1 MTVPLGQPYNISHLN
16 FLPRVLF
23 VFPGVLGSMLAVY
36 PPSGGGPSLV
46 RVLQFTL
53 GIEAVFAVVLNRV
66 SFVRPVSEVR

>member
-1 MTVPLGQPYNISHLN
+1 M
-16 FLPRVLF
+16 
-23 VFPGVLGSMLAVY
+23 LGSILAVY
-36 PPSGGGPSLV
+36 SPSGGGPSLV